1 MENKYLIDKH
11 ENSESKYQITNFCPI
26 FVIRKHNLNKNEKFE
41 ILWNVPIYVVYLCH
55 DIFRNKTFFDHFS
68 YLHFYTYLHFLL

>member
-41 ILWNVPIYVVYLCH
+41 IL
-55 DIFRNKTFFDHFS
+55 
-68 YLHFYTYLHFLL
+68 